1 MIPRVLLSMTDMA
14 AAELPALTTSSSL
27 LGRALRTTQLSY
39 VVLRLLDRKA
49 RSSTTRVAGKRA
61 LWKNDSASIVVD
73 ESMLSEEPLHV
84 QISSERTALPDNLL
98 GVSQCINQFSLRGG
112 HPTRWLICTQV
123 NRVPGSML
131 SSVPEANQP
140 QPHSRWGDPVIV
152 TTGYYHAHSASNDNK
167 SQLNNTD
174 LMRRGTWQLSLA
186 LQQL

>member
-1 MIPRVLLSMTDMA
+1 MGSMTDMA
-14 AAELPALTTSSSL
+14 ATELPALTTSSSL

-61 LWKNDSASIVVD
+61 LWKNDRASIVVD

-84 QISSERTALPDNLL
+84 QIWSKEPHFQITY
-98 GVSQCINQFSLRGG
+98 
-112 HPTRWLICTQV
+112 WV

-131 SSVPEANQP
+131 SSVPKANQP

-152 TTGYYHAHSASNDNK
+152 TRGYYHAHSASNDNK